1 MTHFRLMIPIAVVLA
16 LWTVPS
22 WAAPQAQPWPKW
34 EIHNDAS
41 TAVIDYGTWDHFLHS
56 YTRLGGDGIVRVAYG
71 LVSPVEHEALR
82 HDLARLAATP
92 ISRYSRPEQR
102 AFWIDLYNEI
112 TVNFVLDHYPVSGIK
127 ETSFLPGLFSET
139 PWSRKLITIEDE
151 KLSLDDIEHRILRPG
166 WRDPRIHYALNC
178 ASLGCPNLQ
187 QTAFTAANTDTLL
200 DQAARAY
207 VNSPR
212 GVSLADGKLA
222 VSSIYV
228 WYKADFGGTDG
239 AVIAHLRRYAAPE
252 LAQALAQ
259 MTQIASHHYDWSLN
273 DDTAAVK
280 GASR

>member
-1 MTHFRLMIPIAVVLA
+1 MTPFRRIAPLA
-16 LWTVPS
+16 AAMTLWAAAAS
-22 WAAPQAQPWPKW
+22 AAPQAEPWPKW
-34 EIHNDAS
+34 EVHNDAS
-41 TAVIDYGTWDHFLHS
+41 TAVIDHETWDSFLRAYAH
-56 YTRLGGDGIVRVAYG
+56 RGDDGIVRVAYG
-71 LVSPVEHEALR
+71 LVSPAEHEALR
-82 HDLARLAATP
+82 QDLARLAAIP
-92 ISRYSRPEQR
+92 VSRYSRPEQR

-139 PWSRKLITIEDE
+139 PWSRKLVTVEGE

-200 DQAARAY
+200 DEAARAY

-212 GVSLADGKLA
+212 GVRLVDGKLT

-228 WYKADFGGTDG
+228 WYKADFGGTDAG
-239 AVIAHLRRYAAPE
+239 VIAHLRRYAAPE
-252 LAQALAQ
+252 LAQALAGVKE
-259 MTQIASHHYDWSLN
+259 IFDHHYDWSLN
-273 DDTAAVK
+273 DDTSAVK